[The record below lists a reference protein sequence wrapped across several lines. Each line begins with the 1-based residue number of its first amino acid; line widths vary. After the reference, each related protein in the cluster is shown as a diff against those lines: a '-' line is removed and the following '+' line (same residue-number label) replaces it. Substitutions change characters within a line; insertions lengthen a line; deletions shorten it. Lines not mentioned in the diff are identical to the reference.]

1 MARNRDP
8 GRDPSVPPS
17 VSEGH
22 RRAAT
27 AHTDDAHTK
36 HERGQSAHVQI
47 TYANNANRTASRLRR
62 EGR

>member
-8 GRDPSVPPS
+8 DPDLAVHPT

-22 RRAAT
+22 RQAAT
-27 AHTDDAHTK
+27 AHTDDARRK
-36 HERGQSAHVQI
+36 HERGQSAHTQI